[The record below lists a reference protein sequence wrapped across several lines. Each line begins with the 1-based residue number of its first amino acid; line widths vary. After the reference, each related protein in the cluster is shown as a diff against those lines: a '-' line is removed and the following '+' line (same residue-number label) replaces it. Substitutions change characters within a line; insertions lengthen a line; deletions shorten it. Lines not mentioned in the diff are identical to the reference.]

1 MRTYLL
7 TFSTIFL
14 FNYLYAE
21 CSDLDST
28 ECLEWAEYCEWNEE
42 AGQCQEIGVDGGS
55 YDYGYL
61 TEEDVDSEI
70 II

>member
-28 ECLEWAEYCEWNEE
+28 ECLQWAEYCEWNEE
-42 AGQCQEIGVDGGS
+42 AGQCQEIGGGGGDGG
-55 YDYGYL
+55 GAL
-61 TEEDVDSEI
+61 GG
-70 II
+70 